1 MDYYSNYD
9 TYSYTTTSTVTSAVA
24 GVVLIFSLVA
34 MIASVL
40 MIIGLWK
47 VFTKAGKPGWAS
59 LVPIYNMVVM
69 MQIVGRPEWQVVLM
83 FLPFAHIYISIVLP
97 LDLAK
102 SFGKTT
108 GFGVL
113 MIFFPAI
120 MNPILAFGSSRY
132 VGPVMRQQPVYG
144 QPPQPGYYAPQPAY
158 GQPQQPVAYAQQPQP
173 YAQPQQPAAT
183 VVQPQQLPVAEGGQP
198 QPPQQP
204 PQA

>member
-1 MDYYSNYD
+1 MDYYD
-9 TYSYTTTSTVTSAVA
+9 YSTSTYAASSDVGAVA
-24 GVVLIFSLVA
+24 VVIWLFVILIVMAVS
-34 MIASVL
+34 IL
-40 MIIGLWK
+40 MIIAMWRI
-47 VFTKAGKPGWAS
+47 FTKAGKPGWAS

-132 VGPVMRQQPVYG
+132 VGPAAQQQVYYG
-144 QPPQPGYYAPQPAY
+144 QPQQPGYAPQPAY
-158 GQPQQPVAYAQQPQP
+158 GQPQQPYTQPPAAQPQP
-173 YAQPQQPAAT
+173 
-183 VVQPQQLPVAEGGQP
+183 PVAEGGQP

>member
-1 MDYYSNYD
+1 MDYYD
-9 TYSYTTTSTVTSAVA
+9 YSTSTYAASSDVGAVA
-24 GVVLIFSLVA
+24 VVIWLFVILIVMAVS
-34 MIASVL
+34 IL
-40 MIIGLWK
+40 MIIAMWRI
-47 VFTKAGKPGWAS
+47 FTKAGKPGWAS
-59 LVPIYNMVVM
+59 FVPIYNMVVM

-120 MNPILAFGSSRY
+120 MNPIL
-132 VGPVMRQQPVYG
+132 VVQQQPVYG

-158 GQPQQPVAYAQQPQP
+158 GQPQQPVAYTQQPQP

-183 VVQPQQLPVAEGGQP
+183 VAQPQPPVAEGGQP

>member
-1 MDYYSNYD
+1 MDYYD
-9 TYSYTTTSTVTSAVA
+9 YSTSTYAASSDVGAVA
-24 GVVLIFSLVA
+24 VVIWLFVILIVMAVS
-34 MIASVL
+34 IL
-40 MIIGLWK
+40 MIIAMWRI
-47 VFTKAGKPGWAS
+47 FTKAGKPGWAS

-132 VGPVMRQQPVYG
+132 VGPAAQQQVYYG
-144 QPPQPGYYAPQPAY
+144 QPPQPGYAPQPTY
-158 GQPQQPVAYAQQPQP
+158 GQPQQPYAQPPAAQPQP
-173 YAQPQQPAAT
+173 
-183 VVQPQQLPVAEGGQP
+183 PVAEGGQP

>member
-1 MDYYSNYD
+1 
-9 TYSYTTTSTVTSAVA
+9 
-24 GVVLIFSLVA
+24 
-34 MIASVL
+34 
-40 MIIGLWK
+40 
-47 VFTKAGKPGWAS
+47 
-59 LVPIYNMVVM
+59 
-69 MQIVGRPEWQVVLM
+69 
-83 FLPFAHIYISIVLP
+83 VLP

-132 VGPVMRQQPVYG
+132 VGPVAHQQPVYG

-158 GQPQQPVAYAQQPQP
+158 GQPQQPVAYTQQPQP
-173 YAQPQQPAAT
+173 YAQPQQPATT
-183 VVQPQQLPVAEGGQP
+183 VAQPQPPVAEGGQP

>member
-1 MDYYSNYD
+1 MDYYD
-9 TYSYTTTSTVTSAVA
+9 YSTSTYAASSDVGAVA
-24 GVVLIFSLVA
+24 VVIWLFVILIVMAVS
-34 MIASVL
+34 IL
-40 MIIGLWK
+40 MIIAMWRI
-47 VFTKAGKPGWAS
+47 FTKAGKPGWAS

-144 QPPQPGYYAPQPAY
+144 QPPQPGYYSSTLRS
-158 GQPQQPVAYAQQPQP
+158 
-173 YAQPQQPAAT
+173 AAT
-183 VVQPQQLPVAEGGQP
+183 TLRSTAAGSLRSATSAVYSTSGASRSAAAGSSSGR
-198 QPPQQP
+198 
-204 PQA
+204 AAAAASAAASIG

>member
-1 MDYYSNYD
+1 MDYYD
-9 TYSYTTTSTVTSAVA
+9 YSTSTYAASSDVGAVA
-24 GVVLIFSLVA
+24 VVIWLFVILIVMAVS
-34 MIASVL
+34 IL
-40 MIIGLWK
+40 MIIAMWRI
-47 VFTKAGKPGWAS
+47 FTKAGKPGWAS

-144 QPPQPGYYAPQPAY
+144 QSPQPGYYAPQPYA
-158 GQPQQPVAYAQQPQP
+158 QPQQPYAQPQPVAYAQPPQP
-173 YAQPQQPAAT
+173 YTQPQAPAAPQPP
-183 VVQPQQLPVAEGGQP
+183 VVPQDGQP

-204 PQA
+204 QA

>member
-1 MDYYSNYD
+1 MDYYD
-9 TYSYTTTSTVTSAVA
+9 YSTSTYTTTSSDVGVVA
-24 GVVLIFSLVA
+24 IVIWLFVVLIVLAVS
-34 MIASVL
+34 IL
-40 MIIGLWK
+40 MIIAMWRI
-47 VFTKAGKPGWAS
+47 FTKAGKPGWTS

-158 GQPQQPVAYAQQPQP
+158 GQPQQPVAYTQQPQP
-173 YAQPQQPAAT
+173 YAQPQQPVAT
-183 VVQPQQLPVAEGGQP
+183 VAQPQPPVAEGGQP

>member
-1 MDYYSNYD
+1 MDYYD
-9 TYSYTTTSTVTSAVA
+9 YSTSTYTTTSSDVGAVA
-24 GVVLIFSLVA
+24 VVIWLFVILIVMAVS
-34 MIASVL
+34 IL
-40 MIIGLWK
+40 MIIAMWRI
-47 VFTKAGKPGWAS
+47 FTKAGKPGWAS

-120 MNPILAFGSSRY
+120 MNPILSFGSIRY
-132 VGPVMRQQPVYG
+132 FGPAAHQQVYYGQSQQPG
-144 QPPQPGYYAPQPAY
+144 YAPQPAY

-183 VVQPQQLPVAEGGQP
+183 VAQPQPPVAEGGQP

>member
-1 MDYYSNYD
+1 MDYYD
-9 TYSYTTTSTVTSAVA
+9 YSTSTYTTTSSDVGAVA
-24 GVVLIFSLVA
+24 VVIWLFVILIVMAVS
-34 MIASVL
+34 IL
-40 MIIGLWK
+40 MIIAMWRI
-47 VFTKAGKPGWAS
+47 FTKAGKPGWAS

-113 MIFFPAI
+113 TIFFPAI

-132 VGPVMRQQPVYG
+132 VGPAAQQQVYYGQSQQPG
-144 QPPQPGYYAPQPAY
+144 YAPQPAY

-183 VVQPQQLPVAEGGQP
+183 VAQPQPPVAEGGQP

>member
-1 MDYYSNYD
+1 MDYYD
-9 TYSYTTTSTVTSAVA
+9 YSTSTYTTTSSDVGAVA
-24 GVVLIFSLVA
+24 VVIWLFVILIVMAVS
-34 MIASVL
+34 IL
-40 MIIGLWK
+40 MIIAMWRI
-47 VFTKAGKPGWAS
+47 FTKAGKPGWAS

-132 VGPVMRQQPVYG
+132 VGPVVQQQPVYG

-158 GQPQQPVAYAQQPQP
+158 GQPQP
-173 YAQPQQPAAT
+173 YTQPQQPAAT
-183 VVQPQQLPVAEGGQP
+183 VAQPQPPVAEGGQP

>member
-1 MDYYSNYD
+1 MDYYD
-9 TYSYTTTSTVTSAVA
+9 YSTSTYAASSDVGAVA
-24 GVVLIFSLVA
+24 VVIWLFVILIVMAVS
-34 MIASVL
+34 IL
-40 MIIGLWK
+40 MIIAMWRI
-47 VFTKAGKPGWAS
+47 FTKAGKPGWAS

-132 VGPVMRQQPVYG
+132 VGPVVQQQPVYG
-144 QPPQPGYYAPQPAY
+144 QPPRPGDYA
-158 GQPQQPVAYAQQPQP
+158 PQP
-173 YAQPQQPAAT
+173 YAQPQQPYA
-183 VVQPQQLPVAEGGQP
+183 QPQPVAYAQPPQPYTQPQAPAAPQPPVVTQDGQP

-204 PQA
+204 QA

>member
-1 MDYYSNYD
+1 MDYYD
-9 TYSYTTTSTVTSAVA
+9 YSTSTYTTTSSDIGAVA
-24 GVVLIFSLVA
+24 IVIWLFVVLIVLAVS
-34 MIASVL
+34 IL
-40 MIIGLWK
+40 MIIAMWRI
-47 VFTKAGKPGWAS
+47 FTKAGKPGWAS

-144 QPPQPGYYAPQPAY
+144 QPPQPGYYAPQPYA
-158 GQPQQPVAYAQQPQP
+158 QPQQPYAQPQPVAYAQPPQP
-173 YAQPQQPAAT
+173 YTQPQAPAAPQPP
-183 VVQPQQLPVAEGGQP
+183 VVPQDGQP

-204 PQA
+204 QA

>member
-1 MDYYSNYD
+1 MDYYD
-9 TYSYTTTSTVTSAVA
+9 YSTSTYAASSDVGAVA
-24 GVVLIFSLVA
+24 VVIWLFVILIVMAVS
-34 MIASVL
+34 IL
-40 MIIGLWK
+40 MIIAMWRI
-47 VFTKAGKPGWAS
+47 FTKAGKPGWAS

-120 MNPILAFGSSRY
+120 MYPILALAQAGMFARLCGSNQSTASRRSL
-132 VGPVMRQQPVYG
+132 GITHRS
-144 QPPQPGYYAPQPAY
+144 
-158 GQPQQPVAYAQQPQP
+158 
-173 YAQPQQPAAT
+173 
-183 VVQPQQLPVAEGGQP
+183 QLTDNRNNQ
-198 QPPQQP
+198 
-204 PQA
+204 